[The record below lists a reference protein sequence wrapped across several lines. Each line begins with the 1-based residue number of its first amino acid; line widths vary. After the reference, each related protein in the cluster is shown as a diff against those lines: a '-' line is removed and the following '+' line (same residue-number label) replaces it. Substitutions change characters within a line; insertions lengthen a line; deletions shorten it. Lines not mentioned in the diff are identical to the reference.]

1 MTQDARETLRRTF
14 DQDAELYD
22 RARPG
27 YPEQLFDDACAL
39 AGLGPG
45 SAVLEIGSGTGH
57 ATLPLARRGCSV
69 VCVELGRQ
77 LAAVART
84 KLARFP
90 RVTIVTAPFET
101 WTPPHRAFDAVFAA
115 SSWHWLDPDVRYVKA
130 AALLRPGGALAIVRA
145 ARAHEEA
152 SDPFF
157 TQVRELYRQARAGGA
172 PGPRSS
178 SDPCGEIGRTGRFER
193 VRSRRYEWG
202 VDYTAEEY
210 VDLLSTHSGDR
221 ALDPRRR
228 GALHQEIQRLID
240 ARPNGRIRKL
250 HAKLLHVA
258 ATRRASGDR

>member
-27 YPEQLFDDACAL
+27 YPEQLLDDACAV

-57 ATLPLARRGCSV
+57 ATLPPARRGCSV

-90 RVTIVTAPFET
+90 RVAIVTAPFET

-145 ARAHEEA
+145 ARATRKR
-152 SDPFF
+152 PI
-157 TQVRELYRQARAGGA
+157 
-172 PGPRSS
+172 RSS
-178 SDPCGEIGRTGRFER
+178 RRFGSFIARRVLGAHR
-193 VRSRRYEWG
+193 VRGRLQTPAGR
-202 VDYTAEEY
+202 
-210 VDLLSTHSGDR
+210 SGG
-221 ALDPRRR
+221 R
-228 GALHQEIQRLID
+228 GGSSGCAAD
-240 ARPNGRIRKL
+240 VTNG
-250 HAKLLHVA
+250 A
-258 ATRRASGDR
+258 